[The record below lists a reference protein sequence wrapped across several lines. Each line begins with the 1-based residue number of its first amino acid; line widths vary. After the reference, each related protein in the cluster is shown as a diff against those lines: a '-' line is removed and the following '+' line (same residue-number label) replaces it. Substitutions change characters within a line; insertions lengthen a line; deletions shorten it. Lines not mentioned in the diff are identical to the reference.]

1 MAGATEVGL
10 AARVQLPAGSEQRW
24 RDGTLAELDEEG
36 KQMDVGGTGGLGG
49 TTNHHD

>member
-1 MAGATEVGL
+1 MAGATEVGY
-10 AARVQLPAGSEQRW
+10 AKVKMPAGSEHY
-24 RDGTLAELDEEG
+24 GTLAELDEEG